1 MAHSFLGT
9 SAVCCDAGLELRSS
23 DMKVWGKAHC
33 FVGLGFGCIP
43 EGNLVRKSHAGMC
56 RRLPQRGCLAELAA
70 KHNEGVGT
78 SVGMNARGFI
88 TAKYESKK
96 KNDME
101 EDKWGGTSH

>member
-1 MAHSFLGT
+1 MGESSLL
-9 SAVCCDAGLELRSS
+9 CWAGFWMHTR
-23 DMKVWGKAHC
+23 
-33 FVGLGFGCIP
+33 
-43 EGNLVRKSHAGMC
+43 RKSHAGMC

-70 KHNEGVGT
+70 KRNEGVGT